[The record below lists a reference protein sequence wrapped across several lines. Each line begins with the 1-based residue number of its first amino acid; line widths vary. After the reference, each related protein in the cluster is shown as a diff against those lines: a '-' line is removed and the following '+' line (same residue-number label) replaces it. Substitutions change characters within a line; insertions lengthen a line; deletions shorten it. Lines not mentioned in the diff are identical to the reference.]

1 MCECPGGNREMVQA
15 QAPQVLRQKHL
26 CNQNLDDD
34 VFVYLKMH
42 FVTFLISHT
51 IFKVKTLNMP
61 KELYVVEQ
69 IL

>member
-1 MCECPGGNREMVQA
+1 MCECQGRSREMVQA

-42 FVTFLISHT
+42 FVTFPISYT
-51 IFKVKTLNMP
+51 QSLKLRP
-61 KELYVVEQ
+61 
-69 IL
+69 